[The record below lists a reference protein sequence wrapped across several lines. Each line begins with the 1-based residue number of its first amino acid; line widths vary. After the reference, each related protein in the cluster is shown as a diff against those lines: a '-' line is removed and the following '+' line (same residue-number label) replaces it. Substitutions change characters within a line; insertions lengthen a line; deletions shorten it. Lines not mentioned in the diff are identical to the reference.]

1 MSKRFAIAIL
11 PEEKQ
16 QGGGKI
22 RFENRKALCVG

>member
-1 MSKRFAIAIL
+1 MIKRFAIAIL

-22 RFENRKALCVG
+22 RFKDRKALCIG